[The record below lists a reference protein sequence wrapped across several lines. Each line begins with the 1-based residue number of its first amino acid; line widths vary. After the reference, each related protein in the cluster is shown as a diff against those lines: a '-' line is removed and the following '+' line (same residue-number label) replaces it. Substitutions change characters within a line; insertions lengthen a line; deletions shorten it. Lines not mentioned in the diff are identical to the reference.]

1 MEFGTYPTVNMAEVE
16 ARRGAPVL
24 RCGPKGR
31 NH

>member
-1 MEFGTYPTVNMAEVE
+1 MELGIYLTVNMAVME
-16 ARRGAPVL
+16 ARCCALVL